1 MTKQSTTPGS
11 DEAEFSENK
20 FDQNWVGKI
29 AYVIFRYR
37 KPWLILF
44 LLITIVLAGMA
55 SQLRVQAAF
64 NKMIPLK
71 HPYMQTFLDY
81 AQIGRAHV

>member
-1 MTKQSTTPGS
+1 MTNQSTTPGE
-11 DEAEFSENK
+11 DEVEFSDKK

-44 LLITIVLAGMA
+44 ILITIVLGGMA
-55 SQLRVQAAF
+55 SQLRVQA
-64 NKMIPLK
+64 
-71 HPYMQTFLDY
+71 
-81 AQIGRAHV
+81 RATESMAAAL